1 MGEEQRQ
8 KQRISQKQSSSYD
21 ENMYNEIDQFHL
33 NREKKDQEQFIR
45 LDASNQD
52 LDSDDGSNHETSS
65 PSKKAS
71 YGVEGVM
78 DLGLPG
84 SDDDDS
90 DDSDSDS
97 DDSSNGDKDEEM
109 PDNSDDSSAASFSS
123 SNSSSSDE
131 NDKDELDKHTAIMK
145 WGKRSKD
152 YYHGDT
158 ADLEIGQ
165 DFDDAKVE
173 EEAGREIQQLRYERM
188 DDEDFMPFSL
198 S

>member
-90 DDSDSDS
+90 DDSDSD
-97 DDSSNGDKDEEM
+97 DSSNGDKDEEM

-123 SNSSSSDE
+123 SNSS
-131 NDKDELDKHTAIMK
+131 
-145 WGKRSKD
+145 
-152 YYHGDT
+152 
-158 ADLEIGQ
+158 
-165 DFDDAKVE
+165 
-173 EEAGREIQQLRYERM
+173 
-188 DDEDFMPFSL
+188 
-198 S
+198 